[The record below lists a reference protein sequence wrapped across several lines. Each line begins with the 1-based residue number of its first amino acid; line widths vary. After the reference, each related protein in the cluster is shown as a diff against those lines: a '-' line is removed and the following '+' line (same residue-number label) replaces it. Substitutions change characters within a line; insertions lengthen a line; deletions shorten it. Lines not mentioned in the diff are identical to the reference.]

1 MSSYA
6 VDLILQEIDYPSSK
20 LKINLM
26 PSTNISD
33 SRTQNLSVSATSRL
47 KKLFRDLRAR
57 TAVFSD
63 EEILEEIKKWRKER
77 KNP

>member
-1 MSSYA
+1 MPSYA
-6 VDLILQEIDYPSSK
+6 VDLILQGIDYPSSK

-47 KKLFRDLRAR
+47 KKLFRDLRDWA
-57 TAVFSD
+57 AIFAD
-63 EEILEEIKKWRKER
+63 EEILEEIKRWRKE
-77 KNP
+77 KNS

>member
-6 VDLILQEIDYPSSK
+6 VDLILQGIDYPSSK

-47 KKLFRDLRAR
+47 KKLFRDLRDRA
-57 TAVFSD
+57 AIFAD
-63 EEILEEIKKWRKER
+63 EEILEEIKRWRKE
-77 KNP
+77 KNS

>member
-1 MSSYA
+1 VSSYA
-6 VDLILQEIDYPSSK
+6 VDLILQGIDYPSSK

-47 KKLFRDLRAR
+47 KKLFRDLRDWA
-57 TAVFSD
+57 AIFAD
-63 EEILEEIKKWRKER
+63 EEILEEIKRWRKE
-77 KNP
+77 KNS